1 MQYVPWMIWMI
12 QRTAVPSGRNMEDM
26 EDSETPV
33 TSCRNMEDME
43 EWKVLVLKRPVERRE
58 RIFHAID
65 PVEDLED
72 SGTAVTSC
80 LEKEGL

>member
-1 MQYVPWMIWMI
+1 
-12 QRTAVPSGRNMEDM
+12 
-26 EDSETPV
+26 
-33 TSCRNMEDME
+33 MEDME